1 MKNELTQK
9 TKVGVKLG
17 INLPGFLAA
26 ILGAIS
32 MFFPWW
38 HFGIEIANNGP
49 SEIYPYLIVGAA
61 SNMVGYKRSPTMMIL
76 TILIIICFLIILF
89 SSLIKSK
96 TTIGLMAGSGVLIL
110 LACWRFYERMNSV
123 SEGYHMPVQGRGTA
137 DYGGL
142 AVYMVHNYFQ
152 PGIYLAVIGGVLA
165 IIAALFYTKIWIGR
179 K

>member
-9 TKVGVKLG
+9 SKVGVKLG

-26 ILGAIS
+26 ILGSIS
-32 MFFPWW
+32 MLFPWW
-38 HFGIEIANNGP
+38 HFGIEIANDGP

-61 SNMVGYKRSPTMMIL
+61 SSMVGYKRSPTMMIL
-76 TILIIICFLIILF
+76 TILIIVCLLFILI

-96 TTIGLMAGSGVLIL
+96 ITIGLMAGSGVLIL

-123 SEGYHMPVQGRGTA
+123 SEGYNMPVQGRGTA

-152 PGIYLAVIGGVLA
+152 PGIYLAVVAGFLA
-165 IIAALFYTKIWIGR
+165 ILAAIFYKKIWIGR

>member
-1 MKNELTQK
+1 MKNELTKK
-9 TKVGVKLG
+9 TKEGIKLG
-17 INLPGFLAA
+17 INLPGVLAA
-26 ILGAIS
+26 ILGSIS

-38 HFGIEIANNGP
+38 HFGIEIANDGP

-76 TILIIICFLIILF
+76 TILIIICIALILI

-96 TTIGLMAGSGVLIL
+96 TTIGLMAGSGILIL
-110 LACWRFYERMNSV
+110 LACWRFYERMKTV

-142 AVYMVHNYFQ
+142 AVYFVHNWFQ
-152 PGIYLAVIGGVLA
+152 PGFYLVAFAGILA
-165 IIAALFYTKIWIGR
+165 IVAALFYKKIWIGR